1 MRGVRAAHFALH
13 SGLVN
18 GPLHDALFSAYDE
31 LGIKVDLFLPGG
43 QAEIEG
49 LNIISKIRDV
59 AYGYKWLARHLISV
73 DWCQYSIFSGT
84 TEDPM
89 AITGLL
95 GRVYRRP
102 VITIAQ

>member
-31 LGIKVDLFLPGG
+31 LGITVDLFLPGG

-49 LNIISKIRDV
+49 L
-59 AYGYKWLARHLISV
+59 
-73 DWCQYSIFSGT
+73 
-84 TEDPM
+84 
-89 AITGLL
+89 
-95 GRVYRRP
+95 
-102 VITIAQ
+102 